1 MAFYKLNHQSFN
13 LIAFSPFSV
22 AIPFSGDA
30 INLGSNPNWSKVK
43 AKQETLIQLN
53 FVENVTKINRADG
66 KVIDI
71 ITRQTVCFVWL
82 VKVISGR
89 YLLAFHF
96 TFSSFFSPFY
106 NTLSG

>member
-1 MAFYKLNHQSFN
+1 MAFCKIIHQSLN

-71 ITRQTVCFVWL
+71 ITSNRIF
-82 VKVISGR
+82 R
-89 YLLAFHF
+89 LAGESYWEDIFLH
-96 TFSSFFSPFY
+96 
-106 NTLSG
+106 LI